1 MNLDRKTL
9 LVLAA
14 AFAIGYFLAQSA
26 PSPEPPAP
34 DRPALRWLAR
44 AAKNLLWIAAFAD
57 PPPPAARQD
66 ARLVQAPT
74 IGDDGYPVIDHARG
88 L

>member
-1 MNLDRKTL
+1 MRLDKNT
-9 LVLAA
+9 VFVNLAA
-14 AFAIGYFLAQSA
+14 AAIGYWLAGDR
-26 PSPEPPAP
+26 SPRPGPP
-34 DRPALRWLAR
+34 DRPVLTWIAR

-74 IGDDGYPVIDHARG
+74 IGDDGFPLIDHARG

>member
-1 MNLDRKTL
+1 MKLDRNTVFV
-9 LVLAA
+9 LVAAA
-14 AFAIGYFLAQSA
+14 AFGYWLAGDR
-26 PSPEPPAP
+26 SPRPGPP
-34 DRPALRWLAR
+34 DRPVLTWIAR

-74 IGDDGYPVIDHARG
+74 IGDDGFPLIDHARG